1 MPTVSIDIKNT
12 GFNGWTRL
20 YAPTVDAPY
29 WRDDGG
35 AAVGYAEITAGLA
48 EKQRAEIDEIH
59 LAAITE
65 IARAGITLARGGRSQ
80 HGAARATITATKRL
94 LDEVIGMSP
103 ASSWAP
109 AA

>member
-1 MPTVSIDIKNT
+1 MPTVSIDIKST
-12 GFNGWTRL
+12 DFEGWARL

-35 AAVGYAEITAGLA
+35 QPIGYAQITAGMTEA
-48 EKQRAEIDEIH
+48 QRVQVDEIH
-59 LAAITE
+59 LAAITD
-65 IARAGITLARGGRSQ
+65 IARAGITLARGGRPQ
-80 HGAARATITATKRL
+80 HAAARATITRTKRL

-109 AA
+109 AP